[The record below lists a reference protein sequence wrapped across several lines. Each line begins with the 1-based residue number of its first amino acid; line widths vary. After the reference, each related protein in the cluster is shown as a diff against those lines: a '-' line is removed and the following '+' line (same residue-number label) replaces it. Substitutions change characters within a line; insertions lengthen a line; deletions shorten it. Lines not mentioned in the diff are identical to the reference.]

1 MIISVEKVTKQCR
14 KMYNWNVPRMDGV
27 QVYWIKN
34 LSNVHEQ
41 IAVQTNKILMGG
53 ERMPAWMTYGFTESC
68 QMNPRKGNAVENYRP
83 ITSLPLVWKLLIG
96 VIVEEM
102 YDYPEQ
108 EKTLPEYRKG
118 CRRGSHGTKN
128 QLLINKTVLKDC
140 YKRHLNLSMTWID
153 YKKPDDFVPH
163 SRINECMEL
172 FEIEDKV
179 RNTLERV

>member
-1 MIISVEKVTKQCR
+1 
-14 KMYNWNVPRMDGV
+14 
-27 QVYWIKN
+27 
-34 LSNVHEQ
+34 
-41 IAVQTNKILMGG
+41 
-53 ERMPAWMTYGFTESC
+53 
-68 QMNPRKGNAVENYRP
+68 
-83 ITSLPLVWKLLIG
+83 
-96 VIVEEM
+96 M

-140 YKRHLNLSMTWID
+140 YKRHLNLSMTWIG

-163 SRINECMEL
+163 SRINECVEL
-172 FEIEDKV
+172 FEIEDNV